1 MRLEVAIEMYWN
13 MRKKR
18 SEKTTRSILAGLVP
32 YEPEYE
38 ALQFDTKN
46 GRLLFRK
53 RKLLQIFK
61 VHSQSERTLV
71 NIITCVK
78 LQLISGL

>member
-1 MRLEVAIEMYWN
+1 MYRN
-13 MRKKR
+13 MRKKN
-18 SEKTTRSILAGLVP
+18 SEKTTRRVLAGLAP
-32 YEPEYE
+32 YEPERE

-61 VHSQSERTLV
+61 VHSQRERTLAQSIRATPSPSPG
-71 NIITCVK
+71 N
-78 LQLISGL
+78 SRERS